1 MLDEKRITES
11 SRIITQL
18 IQEHKISKPK
28 PHTTD
33 FFLNQSHKTLI
44 VAEKLLKLSE
54 IENLDTHL
62 WVINTSYYAMFFQ
75 ATALLSFFGHKIN
88 QEQGIHKMTYHALV
102 HYFIKENSRIK
113 MQLVEEYQEAITDAQ
128 TLLQLGE
135 NKVKDLIADFD
146 NELIKRKTFT
156 YTTEE
161 NAERNKALTSFKRAK
176 NFVNE
181 IDKICH
187 RAQE

>member
-1 MLDEKRITES
+1 
-11 SRIITQL
+11 
-18 IQEHKISKPK
+18 
-28 PHTTD
+28 
-33 FFLNQSHKTLI
+33 
-44 VAEKLLKLSE
+44 
-54 IENLDTHL
+54 
-62 WVINTSYYAMFFQ
+62 
-75 ATALLSFFGHKIN
+75 
-88 QEQGIHKMTYHALV
+88 
-102 HYFIKENSRIK
+102 

-187 RAQE
+187 RAQEWNYSKLHFTLISFNNL